1 MAAEIEVQVRT
12 LLVFKVVT
20 IITIVLLSI
29 ALILEMVQLI
39 CTLAGH
45 IQQIHVM
52 ESLLV
57 VSLVEYLKL
66 TTVKIQ
72 QSSLDHHLYHMI

>member
-1 MAAEIEVQVRT
+1 MVAEIVVQVRI

-29 ALILEMVQLI
+29 ILILETVQLI
-39 CTLAGH
+39 YILTGH
-45 IQQIHVM
+45 TQQIHVM

-72 QSSLDHHLYHMI
+72 QSSLDHHLYHII